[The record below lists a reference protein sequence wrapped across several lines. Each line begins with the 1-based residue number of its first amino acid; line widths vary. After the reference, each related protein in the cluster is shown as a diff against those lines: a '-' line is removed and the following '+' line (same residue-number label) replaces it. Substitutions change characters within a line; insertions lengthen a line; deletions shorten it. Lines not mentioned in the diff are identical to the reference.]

1 MRGLDI
7 ASLSMEMSMQSLQ
20 NAISVNVLSKAMNQ
34 DEMSMAFI
42 TDTLEKTYPVE
53 SVPSF
58 GHTFD
63 VRA

>member
-20 NAISVNVLSKAMNQ
+20 NAISTNVLSKAMNQ

-42 TDTLEKTYPVE
+42 TDTLEKTNPVE
-53 SVPSF
+53 NIPSF

>member
-1 MRGLDI
+1 
-7 ASLSMEMSMQSLQ
+7 MQSLQ
-20 NAISVNVLSKAMNQ
+20 NAVSMNVLSKAMDQ

-42 TDTLEKTYPVE
+42 TDTIKKTNPVE

-63 VRA
+63 VRV

>member
-1 MRGLDI
+1 MDI

-20 NAISVNVLSKAMNQ
+20 NAISTNVLSKAMNQ
-34 DEMSMAFI
+34 DEMSLAFI
-42 TDTLEKTYPVE
+42 TDTLEKANPVE
-53 SVPSF
+53 SAPSF

>member
-1 MRGLDI
+1 MKGLDI

-20 NAISVNVLSKAMNQ
+20 NAVSMNVLSKAMDQ

-42 TDTLEKTYPVE
+42 TDTIKKTNPVE

-63 VRA
+63 VRV

>member
-1 MRGLDI
+1 MDI

-42 TDTLEKTYPVE
+42 TDTLKKTNPVE

-58 GHTFD
+58 GHIFD
-63 VRA
+63 LRA